1 MASRAYEVS
10 ATGAVKVLAC
20 EASLFLR
27 VEDLLRA
34 VPESPP
40 EALIHVLYARLA
52 NILKQLHANKRL
64 HGDVS
69 PKSACNLHRSDG
81 AHAASARSAKA
92 HGRRLPVRVR
102 TGFARP
108 LPALI
113 HRQNCPYLLPTTA
126 LLPQMYW

>member
-69 PKSACNLHRSDG
+69 PKSACKCRRGGG
-81 AHAASARSAKA
+81 AHAASARSEA
-92 HGRRLPVRVR
+92 HKRRLPVRVR
-102 TGFARP
+102 TGCAR
-108 LPALI
+108 LSHALV
-113 HRQNCPYLLPTTA
+113 HRQNCPYVL
-126 LLPQMYW
+126 